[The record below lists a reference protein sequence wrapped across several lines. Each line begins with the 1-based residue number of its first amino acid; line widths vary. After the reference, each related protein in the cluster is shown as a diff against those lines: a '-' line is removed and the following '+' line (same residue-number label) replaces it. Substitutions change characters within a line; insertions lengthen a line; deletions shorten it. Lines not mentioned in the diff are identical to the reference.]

1 MIKILSDVLVL
12 KNVTMEQDEI
22 SKLIIIN
29 LNFKNLD
36 GKNIN
41 QSFNYHNYDEAINDF
56 LILSNMI
63 KEDE

>member
-1 MIKILSDVLVL
+1 MIKILSDMLVL

-22 SKLIIIN
+22 SELIIIN
-29 LNFKNLD
+29 LNFRNLD

-56 LILSNMI
+56 LVLTNMI
-63 KEDE
+63 KEVK

>member
-29 LNFKNLD
+29 LNFRNLD

-41 QSFNYHNYDEAINDF
+41 QSFNYHNYDEAINEF
-56 LILSNMI
+56 LMLTNMI
-63 KEDE
+63 KEDK

>member
-41 QSFNYHNYDEAINDF
+41 QSFNYHNYDKAINDF

-63 KEDE
+63 KEVE

>member
-1 MIKILSDVLVL
+1 MIKILSDMLVL

-29 LNFKNLD
+29 LNFRNLD

-56 LILSNMI
+56 LVLTKHI
-63 KEDE
+63 K

>member
-1 MIKILSDVLVL
+1 MLVL

-22 SKLIIIN
+22 SELIIIN
-29 LNFKNLD
+29 LNFRNLD

-56 LILSNMI
+56 LVLTNMI
-63 KEDE
+63 KEVK